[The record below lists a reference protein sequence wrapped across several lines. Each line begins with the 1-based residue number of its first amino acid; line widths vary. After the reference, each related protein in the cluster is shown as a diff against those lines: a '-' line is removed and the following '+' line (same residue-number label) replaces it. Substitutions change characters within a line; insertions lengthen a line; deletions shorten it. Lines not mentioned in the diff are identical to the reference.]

1 MDLRQLRYFVA
12 AVEAGSITQAAAA
25 LRVAQPAVSA
35 RLRDLEDSLG
45 VPLLQRSRGGVVL
58 TRHGHVLLDHA
69 RAILRQVGVAA
80 EEVRAAGAVSGQVVL
95 GMPGAVTSSLVG
107 PLLARLSAEHPAL
120 QLRIVEAMT
129 ATLLEW
135 LHAGR
140 LDVAVLFSSQNLVG
154 LNATEVDEDELW
166 LVGPPGRFDPARPM
180 PLTELPGIGLITAGS
195 GSTLRGILLAAARS
209 AGVELDIICEL
220 DAISE
225 MLNLARQ
232 GLGCTVL
239 APVAFAE
246 ALARGEVSA
255 TPLVPAIRRKLVAAI
270 PAYRTPSRA
279 ADLVVNLIGDTLG
292 RARCKGAL
300 PPSDPPP
307 KAERPLESKTL
318 GQ

>member
-35 RLRDLEDSLG
+35 RLRDLETSLG
-45 VPLLQRSRGGVVL
+45 VPLLQRGRSGVAL

-80 EEVRAAGAVSGQVVL
+80 DEVRAAGAVSGTVAL
-95 GMPGAVTSSLVG
+95 GIPGAVTSSLVA
-107 PLLARLSAEHPAL
+107 PLLARLKAEHPGL
-120 QLRIVEAMT
+120 QLRVVEAMT

-140 LDVAVLFSSQNLVG
+140 LDVAVLFSAQNLVG
-154 LNATEVDEDELW
+154 LNVTEVDEDELW
-166 LVGPPGRFDPARPM
+166 IVGAPGRFDPSQPM
-180 PLTELPGIGLITAGS
+180 AVGALAGLPMIGAGT
-195 GSTLRGILLAAARS
+195 GSTLRGMVLAAARS
-209 AGVELDIICEL
+209 AGVQLDVICEV

-239 APVAFAE
+239 APVAFAD

-255 TPLVPAIRRKLVAAI
+255 TPLVPAIRRTLVAAS
-270 PAYRTPSRA
+270 PAYRAPSHA
-279 ADLVVNLIGDTLG
+279 ADLVVTLISETLN
-292 RARCKGAL
+292 RTRRSAQSRSRSSRFA
-300 PPSDPPP
+300 
-307 KAERPLESKTL
+307 
-318 GQ
+318 

>member
-12 AVEAGSITQAAAA
+12 TVEAGSITQAAAS

-45 VPLLQRSRGGVVL
+45 VPLLQRSRSGVAL

-95 GMPGAVTSSLVG
+95 GIPGAVTSSLVA
-107 PLLARLSAEHPAL
+107 PLLARLTAEHPAL
-120 QLRIVEAMT
+120 QLRVVEAMT

-140 LDVAVLFSSQNLVG
+140 LDVAVLFASQNLVG
-154 LNATEVDEDELW
+154 LTVTEVDEDELW
-166 LVGPPGRFDPARPM
+166 LVGPPGRFDASRPM
-180 PLTELPGIGLITAGS
+180 PIASLSGIALITAGT
-195 GSTLRGILLAAARS
+195 GSTLRGILMAAARS
-209 AGVELDIICEL
+209 AGVPLDVVAEV

-239 APVAFAE
+239 APVAFAD

-255 TPLVPAIRRKLVAAI
+255 TPLVPTIRRKLVAAI
-270 PAYRTPSRA
+270 PAYRAPSRA
-279 ADLVVNLIGDTLG
+279 ADLVVNLIGDTLRRAGEKASAPSWSPPIG
-292 RARCKGAL
+292 R
-300 PPSDPPP
+300 
-307 KAERPLESKTL
+307 
-318 GQ
+318 